1 MDARGDRARADG
13 PSRASSSAGDV
24 DADARRARAS
34 TSTTE
39 RAAMAAATTT
49 ATRTRTATATRGR
62 RGRRARCVGVYEW
75 TRDRAAT
82 GAGAGA
88 DVAGQ
93 RTVYAGGVTPNA
105 TTRVRDF
112 PDVAPRRF
120 TSGGELLL
128 CVSRHQQELVGYRFK
143 DLRRCLK
150 RNARGEVVE
159 DAETSRAAT
168 RSFSSY
174 FDEAWT
180 TRLSE
185 GDDMIVKDF
194 MLEVCDGEYIVAAS
208 ATPLDGASMAAGGA
222 VIEDEEGAGTVA
234 GTRSGRRS
242 AATRETSNGI
252 LGAPSM
258 SRIAFHLVRSKTGEK
273 VDVFTFRD
281 DFMHLPRN
289 GAVSLRGDTLAVLSM
304 KHQRVIFLRIHREG
318 RFEEV
323 QTIGKHIED
332 ETAISEQESR
342 EDAWNATAG
351 DTAEAVRRRA
361 AALATSGRPM
371 LMGLTQRLLTFL
383 YRDARKKTP
392 SADALRLLH
401 RNFEKYASLVM
412 LRVRLIDADLLLVK
426 FGTPEYAFA
435 RRGDNVIGPMM
446 YAIYDMRRN
455 AFSQVATSVSDT
467 NNILDENLN
476 APPRGVSTWE
486 RFAGSQGEAL
496 ALCNTSTADIDV
508 DDDDGFNSAAAR
520 LFRTQDYPP
529 QFRSLSPYFDKKLFS
544 YDERTITAIDR
555 LQPHV
560 DFGIKFINVRRG
572 TRRRVS
578 FKLMVSNSM
587 ANNARSKRRVQYVFH
602 PVYPFAMSISIAY
615 MQPTLVNFHVRSAHG
630 DEMYDITRA
639 GSL

>member
-1 MDARGDRARADG
+1 MD
-13 PSRASSSAGDV
+13 SAG
-24 DADARRARAS
+24 
-34 TSTTE
+34 
-39 RAAMAAATTT
+39 TTT
-49 ATRTRTATATRGR
+49 AATATRR
-62 RGRRARCVGVYEW
+62 RGRGRARCVGVYEW

-105 TTRVRDF
+105 TTRVSDF
-112 PDVAPRRF
+112 PDVAPRKF
-120 TSGGELLL
+120 TSTGELLL

-150 RNARGEVVE
+150 RDAKGELVA
-159 DAETSRAAT
+159 DAEASRAMC
-168 RSFSSY
+168 SFSSY

-194 MLEVCDGEYIVAAS
+194 MLEVCDGEFIVAAS

-222 VIEDEEGAGTVA
+222 VIEDEEGAPTLTGA
-234 GTRSGRRS
+234 RSGRRS
-242 AATRETSNGI
+242 TATQETSSGI
-252 LGAPSM
+252 PGAPSM
-258 SRIAFHLVRSKTGEK
+258 SRIAFHLVRAKTGEK
-273 VDVFTFRD
+273 LDVFTFRD

-304 KHQRVIFLRIHREG
+304 KHQRVIFLRVHREG

-323 QTIGKHIED
+323 RTIGKYIDPED
-332 ETAISEQESR
+332 ETTISEQETR
-342 EDAWNATAG
+342 EDAWNAAAG
-351 DTAEAVRRRA
+351 DAVESVRRRA
-361 AALATSGRPM
+361 ASLAKSGRPM

-383 YRDARKKTP
+383 YQDAKKKTP
-392 SADALRLLH
+392 SALRLLN
-401 RNFEKYASLVM
+401 RNFEKYVSLVM

-426 FGTPEYAFA
+426 FGTPEYALA
-435 RRGDNVIGPMM
+435 RRGDNVIGPTM

-455 AFSQVATSVSDT
+455 AFTQVATSVSDT
-467 NNILDENLN
+467 NSILDENLN

-496 ALCNTSTADIDV
+496 ALCNTCTADIDA

-560 DFGIKFINVRRG
+560 DFGIKFINARRG
-572 TRRRVS
+572 MRRRVS
-578 FKLMVSNSM
+578 FKLMVNNSM
-587 ANNARSKRRVQYVFH
+587 ANSARSKRRVQYVFH

-639 GSL
+639 GLL

>member
-1 MDARGDRARADG
+1 MDARADVARADDRT
-13 PSRASSSAGDV
+13 RASSSPVDV
-24 DADARRARAS
+24 DADARRARRARS
-34 TSTTE
+34 RSPMTTTE
-39 RAAMAAATTT
+39 RTRTAAATTT
-49 ATRTRTATATRGR
+49 TRATRGR

-75 TRDRAAT
+75 TRNRAAT

-112 PDVAPRRF
+112 PDVAPRKF

-159 DAETSRAAT
+159 DAEASRAT
-168 RSFSSY
+168 SSFSSY

-194 MLEVCDGEYIVAAS
+194 MLEACDGEFVVAAS

-222 VIEDEEGAGTVA
+222 VIEDEEGAATGA

-323 QTIGKHIED
+323 QTIGKHIERED
-332 ETAISEQESR
+332 ETVISEQESR

-351 DTAEAVRRRA
+351 DAAEAVRRRA
-361 AALATSGRPM
+361 AAAATSGRPM
-371 LMGLTQRLLTFL
+371 LTGLTQRLLTFL

-496 ALCNTSTADIDV
+496 ALCNTSTADIDA

-639 GSL
+639 GLL